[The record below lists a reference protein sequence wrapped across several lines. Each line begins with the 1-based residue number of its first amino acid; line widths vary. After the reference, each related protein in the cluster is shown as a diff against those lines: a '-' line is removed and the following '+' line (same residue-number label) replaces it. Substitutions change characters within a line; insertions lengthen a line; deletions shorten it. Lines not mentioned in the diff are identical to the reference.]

1 MTKPSQVKSVS
12 SKIIREKDNPS
23 QIDLDIFLLWTE
35 IHITVEKEL
44 AMI

>member
-1 MTKPSQVKSVS
+1 MTKPSQMTSVR
-12 SKIIREKDNPS
+12 SKIIKGNNNPS

-35 IHITVEKEL
+35 MHITAEKEL